1 VVPHIFPHPLNRTGH
16 LQPTYIVARSFVFQP
31 SLYPGYAHRRT
42 IGWKE
47 GISTDG
53 CEDVFLSASERKKRR
68 SSGDKDDGDVKA
80 GEART
85 WELVLKRD

>member
-1 VVPHIFPHPLNRTGH
+1 MVPFIFPHPLNRTGH
-16 LQPTYIVARSFVFQP
+16 LQPTYTVARSFVFQP

-47 GISTDG
+47 GLSTDR
-53 CEDVFLSASERKKRR
+53 CEDIFLSARERRQRR
-68 SSGDKDDGDVKA
+68 SGDKEDAEINV

-85 WELVLKRD
+85 WELLVKRD